1 MGNLVEW
8 VFNIFFLAGGG
19 VRVGVEVIENVI
31 KAMNLLPEKCK
42 YI

>member
-8 VFNIFFLAGGG
+8 YFNFFFLAGDG
-19 VRVGVEVIENVI
+19 VGVGVEVIENVI